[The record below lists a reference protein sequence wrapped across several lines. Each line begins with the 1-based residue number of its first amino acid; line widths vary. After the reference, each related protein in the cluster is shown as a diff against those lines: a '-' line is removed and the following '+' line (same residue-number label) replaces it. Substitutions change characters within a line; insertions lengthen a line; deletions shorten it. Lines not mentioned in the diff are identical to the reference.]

1 MAKDGT
7 EKSIPQSSAL
17 AKIRTKLKQMESD
30 VVLWENNI
38 GFFAKSQKSESLIRE
53 VENKIVQERERIQLL
68 KEKIDLLDRFES

>member
-1 MAKDGT
+1 
-7 EKSIPQSSAL
+7 
-17 AKIRTKLKQMESD
+17 MESD

-53 VENKIVQERERIQLL
+53 FEIKIAQEREKIQVL